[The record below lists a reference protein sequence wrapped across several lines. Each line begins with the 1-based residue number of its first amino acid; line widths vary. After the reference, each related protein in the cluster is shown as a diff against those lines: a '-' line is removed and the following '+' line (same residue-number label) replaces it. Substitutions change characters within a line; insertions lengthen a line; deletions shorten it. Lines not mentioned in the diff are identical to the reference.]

1 MDTRFSF
8 SAILLAEMEFV
19 CTNSLLVTVSDNNA
33 PCTLSTINLRLSEK
47 LLFGCVI
54 ATSINFYAIH
64 KKLFTCYNE
73 AINNKEAVAMEMTI
87 GKRIAALRREKN
99 LKQDDLAQML
109 EVSPQAVSKW
119 ENDQTCPDISLLPKL
134 AKILG
139 VSVDELLSGKQEL
152 QPVVTLVPEDQR
164 KDIKDMMLR
173 IVVDSADGDKVRVN
187 LPMALVQLAMEMG
200 MEMPQ
205 VSGNDA
211 LKDIDWA
218 QVMEL
223 VRHGAMGN
231 LVEVESADGDI
242 VRIFVE

>member
-1 MDTRFSF
+1 
-8 SAILLAEMEFV
+8 
-19 CTNSLLVTVSDNNA
+19 
-33 PCTLSTINLRLSEK
+33 
-47 LLFGCVI
+47 
-54 ATSINFYAIH
+54 
-64 KKLFTCYNE
+64 
-73 AINNKEAVAMEMTI
+73 MEMTI
-87 GKRIAALRREKN
+87 GKRIAVLRREKN

-173 IVVDSADGDKVRVN
+173 IVVDSSDGDKVRVN

-205 VSGNDA
+205 VSGNDV
-211 LKDIDWA
+211 LKGIDWS
-218 QVMEL
+218 QVMDL

>member
-1 MDTRFSF
+1 
-8 SAILLAEMEFV
+8 
-19 CTNSLLVTVSDNNA
+19 
-33 PCTLSTINLRLSEK
+33 
-47 LLFGCVI
+47 
-54 ATSINFYAIH
+54 
-64 KKLFTCYNE
+64 
-73 AINNKEAVAMEMTI
+73 MEMTI

-152 QPVVTLVPEDQR
+152 QPVVTLVPEDQH

-231 LVEVESADGDI
+231 LIEVESADGDI

>member
-1 MDTRFSF
+1 
-8 SAILLAEMEFV
+8 
-19 CTNSLLVTVSDNNA
+19 
-33 PCTLSTINLRLSEK
+33 
-47 LLFGCVI
+47 
-54 ATSINFYAIH
+54 
-64 KKLFTCYNE
+64 
-73 AINNKEAVAMEMTI
+73 MEMTI

-164 KDIKDMMLR
+164 KDIKDMILR
-173 IVVDSADGDKVRVN
+173 IVMDSADGDKVRVN

-200 MEMPQ
+200 IEMPQ

>member
-1 MDTRFSF
+1 
-8 SAILLAEMEFV
+8 
-19 CTNSLLVTVSDNNA
+19 
-33 PCTLSTINLRLSEK
+33 
-47 LLFGCVI
+47 
-54 ATSINFYAIH
+54 
-64 KKLFTCYNE
+64 
-73 AINNKEAVAMEMTI
+73 MEMTI

-152 QPVVTLVPEDQR
+152 QPVVTLVPEEQR

-173 IVVDSADGDKVRVN
+173 IVVDSHDGDKVRVN
-187 LPMALVQLAMEMG
+187 LPMALVQLAKEMG

-211 LKDIDWA
+211 LKGIDWA
-218 QVMEL
+218 QVMDL

>member
-1 MDTRFSF
+1 
-8 SAILLAEMEFV
+8 
-19 CTNSLLVTVSDNNA
+19 
-33 PCTLSTINLRLSEK
+33 
-47 LLFGCVI
+47 
-54 ATSINFYAIH
+54 
-64 KKLFTCYNE
+64 
-73 AINNKEAVAMEMTI
+73 MEMTI
-87 GKRIAALRREKN
+87 GKRIAALRREKD

-164 KDIKDMMLR
+164 KDIKDMKLR
-173 IVVDSADGDKVRVN
+173 IVVNSADGDKVRVN

-205 VSGNDA
+205 ISGNDA

-231 LVEVESADGDI
+231 LIEVESADGDI

>member
-1 MDTRFSF
+1 
-8 SAILLAEMEFV
+8 
-19 CTNSLLVTVSDNNA
+19 
-33 PCTLSTINLRLSEK
+33 
-47 LLFGCVI
+47 
-54 ATSINFYAIH
+54 
-64 KKLFTCYNE
+64 
-73 AINNKEAVAMEMTI
+73 MEMTI

-119 ENDQTCPDISLLPKL
+119 ENDQTCPDINLLPKL

-173 IVVDSADGDKVRVN
+173 IVEDSADGDKVRVN

-205 VSGNDA
+205 VSGNDT

-231 LVEVESADGDI
+231 LIEVESADGDI

>member
-1 MDTRFSF
+1 
-8 SAILLAEMEFV
+8 
-19 CTNSLLVTVSDNNA
+19 
-33 PCTLSTINLRLSEK
+33 
-47 LLFGCVI
+47 
-54 ATSINFYAIH
+54 
-64 KKLFTCYNE
+64 
-73 AINNKEAVAMEMTI
+73 MEMTI
-87 GKRIAALRREKN
+87 GKRIAAMRREKG

-134 AKILG
+134 AKVLG

-152 QPVVTLVPEDQR
+152 QPVVTMVPKEQR

-173 IVVDSADGDKVRVN
+173 IVVDSHDGDKVRVN

-211 LKDIDWA
+211 LKGIDWM
-218 QVMEL
+218 QIMDL

>member
-1 MDTRFSF
+1 
-8 SAILLAEMEFV
+8 
-19 CTNSLLVTVSDNNA
+19 
-33 PCTLSTINLRLSEK
+33 
-47 LLFGCVI
+47 
-54 ATSINFYAIH
+54 
-64 KKLFTCYNE
+64 
-73 AINNKEAVAMEMTI
+73 MEMTI

-139 VSVDELLSGKQEL
+139 VSVDELLSGKQEQ
-152 QPVVTLVPEDQR
+152 QPMVTLVPEDQR

>member
-1 MDTRFSF
+1 
-8 SAILLAEMEFV
+8 
-19 CTNSLLVTVSDNNA
+19 
-33 PCTLSTINLRLSEK
+33 
-47 LLFGCVI
+47 
-54 ATSINFYAIH
+54 
-64 KKLFTCYNE
+64 
-73 AINNKEAVAMEMTI
+73 MEMTI

-139 VSVDELLSGKQEL
+139 VSVDELLSGKQEA

-187 LPMALVQLAMEMG
+187 LPMALVQLAMEMS

-218 QVMEL
+218 QIMEL
-223 VRHGAMGN
+223 VCHGAMGN
-231 LVEVESADGDI
+231 LIEVESADGDI